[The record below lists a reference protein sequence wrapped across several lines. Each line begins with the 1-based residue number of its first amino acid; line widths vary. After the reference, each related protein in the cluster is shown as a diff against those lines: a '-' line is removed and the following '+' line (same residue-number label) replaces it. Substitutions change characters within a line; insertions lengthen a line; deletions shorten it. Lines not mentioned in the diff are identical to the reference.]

1 MRCRTRVQHPTAC
14 GRPTG
19 RVRARGSSRFSTVR
33 FVARC
38 LVVGANGFIG
48 SHLVDELVSLG
59 HEVTAFDRFS
69 SQRAVYTSAG
79 VRQVAGDFMN
89 HSDVAEAVAGQQ
101 YVFHFVSTTTP
112 ATAENDPTL
121 DVRTNIASS
130 IELFQHC
137 VDAGVQK
144 VFFASTGGAIYGNH
158 PGTSFAEDTL
168 PLPVSPYAIGKL
180 AIEGYLRYFGVKYG
194 LESISFRISN
204 PYGPGQ
210 RANKKQGVIPI
221 FLSRLAQ
228 GLPLTVLGD
237 GSMVRD
243 YLYVGDA
250 VRMIAQTVGRS
261 SSESVYNIGSG
272 SGASVRQLLDVMES
286 VTGRVPEVEVKPV
299 PSTFLGRVVLDIERF
314 RSEFGY
320 DTFMS
325 LEEGISKTWAQ
336 LMETSR

>member
-1 MRCRTRVQHPTAC
+1 MP
-14 GRPTG
+14 
-19 RVRARGSSRFSTVR
+19 
-33 FVARC
+33 FVAKC

-48 SHLVDELVSLG
+48 SHLVDELESLG

-69 SQRAVYTSAG
+69 SQRTAYTAVG
-79 VRQVAGDFMN
+79 VRQIAGDFMN

-101 YVFHFVSTTTP
+101 FVFHFVSTTTP

-144 VFFASTGGAIYGNH
+144 VFFASTGGAIYGNQS
-158 PGTSFAEDTL
+158 GISFAEDTL

-228 GLPLTVLGD
+228 GLPLTMLGD

-261 SSESVYNIGSG
+261 SNESVYNIGSG
-272 SGASVRQLLDVMES
+272 VGTSIAQLLEIVRE
-286 VTGRVPEVEVKPV
+286 VTGHSSPVEYLPEPA
-299 PSTFLGRVVLDIERF
+299 TFVHRSVLDTSRYRGEFSPGPLLPLREGIER
-314 RSEFGY
+314 
-320 DTFMS
+320 
-325 LEEGISKTWAQ
+325 TWHGMAGQ
-336 LMETSR
+336 S